1 MGNTQGMKYHKF
13 LIYFGLFLIAV
24 LNSISAALYFSGVM
38 YSWSGDPTI
47 DATVIYSI
55 YGTALKV
62 LDIVYAC
69 LLGAATIIAFVARY
83 RLVKGFRD
91 GLHTL
96 CGLLIIEAVLPFVY
110 SIWGHFILEEASII
124 NLKDVFFA
132 IAYIAVAIL
141 TFKYYKKREEIFKS

>member
-13 LIYFGLFLIAV
+13 LIYFGLFFIAV

-38 YSWSGDPTI
+38 YSWSDPTI
-47 DATVIYSI
+47 DVTVVYSI

-62 LDIVYAC
+62 LDIVCAC

-83 RLVKGFRD
+83 RLVKGFKD
-91 GLHTL
+91 GVHTH
-96 CGLLIIEAVLPFVY
+96 CGLLIFEAVLPFIY

-132 IAYIAVAIL
+132 IAYIAVAML
-141 TFKYYKKREEIFKS
+141 TLNYYKKREELFKN